1 MVKEM
6 SCMDNHQLEHFHY
19 FILEVYFC
27 KVWLME
33 GSSSLKALNTFG
45 SCQRPVGPHCWCIP
59 TYALIIIQT
68 VKITTHMVIE
78 VARE

>member
-45 SCQRPVGPHCWCIP
+45 IVVRDQW
-59 TYALIIIQT
+59 ALIVGVSQ
-68 VKITTHMVIE
+68 HMH
-78 VARE
+78 

>member
-45 SCQRPVGPHCWCIP
+45 SYPKTSILTWSIP
-59 TYALIIIQT
+59 TYVYASNNKSVNNLTQ
-68 VKITTHMVIE
+68 
-78 VARE
+78 